1 MRNLNFFEQTTDIF
15 STLTVFLFGCFLIFM
30 FASAFKATKARA
42 LGLYIWHSIFSLVYA
57 FISLSKGADTTTY
70 YILSKGNLANFD
82 LGTQAIIHFTAFFS
96 NNLALSYLGVFMV
109 FNILGSVGLLAVDAS
124 LRHVTENKSSFVKF
138 LALIAVLLPSMNFW
152 TGAIGKDSIAYMS
165 TGLLLWASI
174 DFKRN
179 YSLIFIAFIFMFLV
193 RPHIAGIM
201 AFAFTFSLLVTKV
214 SPFKRFVFLIISL
227 IGITVITPIVFQYA
241 GADQVTSVES
251 LQDFIDK
258 RQGYNQMG
266 GGSIDISSMSI
277 FLKMFTFSFRP
288 LPYEAFSLLSFI
300 SSIDNL
306 ILLVFFILS
315 ILSVLFSKRKKFSLS
330 LSHPTENRWFLL
342 IFSLGVM
349 ITSSLITSNLGIS
362 VRQKWMYMPILIYFI
377 FLIMKVRWSSKAN

>member
-1 MRNLNFFEQTTDIF
+1 M
-15 STLTVFLFGCFLIFM
+15 
-30 FASAFKATKARA
+30 
-42 LGLYIWHSIFSLVYA
+42 
-57 FISLSKGADTTTY
+57 
-70 YILSKGNLANFD
+70 
-82 LGTQAIIHFTAFFS
+82 
-96 NNLALSYLGVFMV
+96 
-109 FNILGSVGLLAVDAS
+109 
-124 LRHVTENKSSFVKF
+124 
-138 LALIAVLLPSMNFW
+138 
-152 TGAIGKDSIAYMS
+152 
-165 TGLLLWASI
+165 
-174 DFKRN
+174 
-179 YSLIFIAFIFMFLV
+179 
-193 RPHIAGIM
+193 
-201 AFAFTFSLLVTKV
+201 
-214 SPFKRFVFLIISL
+214 
-227 IGITVITPIVFQYA
+227 FQYA
-241 GADQVTSVES
+241 GVDQVTSVEL

-277 FLKMFTFSFRP
+277 FLKMFTYSFRP

-315 ILSVLFSKRKKFSLS
+315 IFSVIFSKGKKFSLS

-377 FLIMKVRWSSKAN
+377 FLIMKVRWSSK